1 MADANV
7 FDHVAGALEAATN
20 LDRLE
25 ARGTLRLALKEAGLD
40 ARGVRAEEMKV
51 VVGSVLPGE
60 LSTRG
65 IEGAD
70 ALCQQIA
77 SSLDGRA
84 FTSDAAGAASP
95 EDVFRRLGGS

>member
-7 FDHVAGALEAATN
+7 FDHVAEALEAATS

-40 ARGVRAEEMKV
+40 PRGVQPEEMKA
-51 VVGSVLPGE
+51 VVGKILPGE

-70 ALCQQIA
+70 AICRQV
-77 SSLDGRA
+77 SS
-84 FTSDAAGAASP
+84 SIDAHGFAVDEATDISP

>member
-1 MADANV
+1 
-7 FDHVAGALEAATN
+7 
-20 LDRLE
+20 
-25 ARGTLRLALKEAGLD
+25 
-40 ARGVRAEEMKV
+40 MKV